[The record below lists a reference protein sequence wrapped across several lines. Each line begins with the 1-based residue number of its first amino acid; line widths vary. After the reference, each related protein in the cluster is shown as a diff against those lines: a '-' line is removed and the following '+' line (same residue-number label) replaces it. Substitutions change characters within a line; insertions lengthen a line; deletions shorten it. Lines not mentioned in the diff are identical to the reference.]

1 MRLHRLPGVQVGVAR
16 ARQGLA
22 QTVSVT
28 FLANAITA
36 TLDLLFVLTVAYAA
50 VWLWGKIN
58 S

>member
-1 MRLHRLPGVQVGVAR
+1 MAR

-28 FLANAITA
+28 FLANAVTA